1 MSVEF
6 VRPEFLYT
14 LLLLPLW
21 WVLMWSGAG
30 SGLLFV
36 RGDSTE
42 PAEAPRGIRI
52 AIIVSL
58 PRLLRLGSIAC
69 LVVALAEPQRVEVIQ
84 ETELRGEG
92 IALAVDIST
101 SMLATDME
109 DGASR
114 LTIARDA
121 AARFTEGRDLDELS
135 LVAFAGEAVTRVP
148 PTTDSGLIVSGV
160 ESLGVQLVFDG
171 TNISEAVLA
180 SMAQL
185 LGSEREPRVIVLLTD
200 GAHNGDGATPLV
212 TARAARALGVRV
224 HSIALLSDPNLAG
237 VTNSVRA
244 AAMSRR
250 NQLEAEMETV
260 LTAISRITGGEY
272 FRASSGAELDSIY
285 REINEME
292 APVEAVIDVD
302 VRHPLRTWPL
312 LFGLLLLAVEMALR
326 GSRWAVL
333 P

>member
-6 VRPEFLYT
+6 VRPEFLYS

-21 WVLMWSGAG
+21 WLLVWSGA
-30 SGLLFV
+30 SADLLFV
-36 RGDSTE
+36 RGDSVETLKG
-42 PAEAPRGIRI
+42 PRGRRI
-52 AIIVSL
+52 AIIVGL
-58 PRLLRLGSIAC
+58 PRLLRLGSIGC
-69 LVVALAEPQRVEVIQ
+69 LVVALAGPQRVEVIQ

-109 DGASR
+109 NGTSR
-114 LTIARDA
+114 LAVARDA
-121 AARFTEGRDLDELS
+121 AVRFTEGRDLDELS

-148 PTTDSGLIVSGV
+148 PTTDSGLIATGV

-171 TNISEAVLA
+171 TNISEAVLV

-200 GAHNGDGATPLV
+200 GAHNGGGVTPV
-212 TARAARALGVRV
+212 VMARAARALGVRV
-224 HSIALLSDPNLAG
+224 HSIALLSEPNLAG
-237 VTNSVRA
+237 VTNTLRA
-244 AAMSRR
+244 AAISRR

-272 FRASSGAELDSIY
+272 FRASSGAALDSIY
-285 REINEME
+285 REINEIE

-302 VRHPLRTWPL
+302 VRYPLRTWPL
-312 LFGLLLLAVEMALR
+312 LLGLLLFAVEVALR